1 MLVDTGTGIGTSP
14 SDYLQGA
21 VIGMSPG
28 LGSGV
33 SCRNHPASC
42 MLIEGSA
49 VELRGIDHTPHG
61 PGAQWPFQ
69 MPFIHEKG
77 RSTKEG
83 LTFLVW
89 PGI

>member
-1 MLVDTGTGIGTSP
+1 MCHAGTAQPLV
-14 SDYLQGA
+14 
-21 VIGMSPG
+21 
-28 LGSGV
+28 
-33 SCRNHPASC
+33 
-42 MLIEGSA
+42 LIEGTA
-49 VELRGIDHTPHG
+49 VELRGIGHTPHG

-77 RSTKEG
+77 RSPKEE